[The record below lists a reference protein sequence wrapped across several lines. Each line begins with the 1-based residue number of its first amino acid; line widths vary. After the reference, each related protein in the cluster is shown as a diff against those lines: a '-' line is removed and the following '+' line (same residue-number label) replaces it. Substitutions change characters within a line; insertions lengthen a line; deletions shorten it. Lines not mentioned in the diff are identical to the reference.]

1 VVPHSAKTYVFYT
14 RSTAYKK
21 QGALDRRSLIQQKLI
36 FFTRVAPRTKKQGA
50 PDRRS
55 LIQQKFMLFTRV
67 APRTKSKGLLI
78 GGPYIFYYFRHAL
91 RRAQKA
97 RGSIGICVK
106 LVILVIKFPKKIAD
120 QRVSSSFSIIQT
132 MSHQIPI
139 GSSIYFSFTVVI
151 NIQEVRGIHL
161 YLSASSS
168 SSMRKK
174 RLQSLRAVVVIG
186 LSNTSKVI

>member
-1 VVPHSAKTYVFYT
+1 
-14 RSTAYKK
+14 
-21 QGALDRRSLIQQKLI
+21 
-36 FFTRVAPRTKKQGA
+36 
-50 PDRRS
+50 
-55 LIQQKFMLFTRV
+55 MLFTRV
-67 APRTKSKGLLI
+67 APRTKSKGLPI
-78 GGPYIFYYFRHAL
+78 GGPYNFYYFRHAL

-106 LVILVIKFPKKIAD
+106 LVILVIKFPKKFAD

-151 NIQEVRGIHL
+151 NIQEVRGIYL

-168 SSMRKK
+168 SSMQKK
-174 RLQSLRAVVVIG
+174 DYKALG
-186 LSNTSKVI
+186 LSLSSDSAILVKSYEDTKSWAASNALEPKVLRSALSTVKSWRRSSMVRPGR